1 MKTSA
6 KITVEGTTD
15 ETTELES
22 SCEQKALFINAY
34 SASEQAVVY
43 VLASKDQTFL
53 HVSSTTNLQETIWNQ
68 KLEVQ
73 KSLGLVFLVQNLV
86 YYEASQDISSARER
100 AKEILGWPEQDIR
113 GLVES
118 VNPKW
123 DDLFNYF

>member
-6 KITVEGTTD
+6 KITVEGAID
-15 ETTELES
+15 ETTEQES

-43 VLASKDQTFL
+43 VLASNDQTFL

-86 YYEASQDISSARER
+86 YYEAAQDISTARER
-100 AKEILGWPEQDIR
+100 AKEILGWPERNIR

>member
-1 MKTSA
+1 MKMSA
-6 KITVEGTTD
+6 KITVEGAID
-15 ETTELES
+15 ETTEQES

-73 KSLGLVFLVQNLV
+73 KSFGLAFLVQNLV
-86 YYEASQDISSARER
+86 YYEASQDICTAKKR
-100 AKEILGWPEQDIR
+100 ANEILGWPEKDIR

>member
-1 MKTSA
+1 M
-6 KITVEGTTD
+6 
-15 ETTELES
+15 
-22 SCEQKALFINAY
+22 
-34 SASEQAVVY
+34 
-43 VLASKDQTFL
+43 
-53 HVSSTTNLQETIWNQ
+53 
-68 KLEVQ
+68 
-73 KSLGLVFLVQNLV
+73 VFLVQNLV